1 MGLVSAA
8 EVESCW
14 FFRQYML
21 ITVSLTHARL
31 SRGSD
36 YNRWHFM
43 NFLPFAFEPIA
54 ATTWGYLAS
63 LLMLALFFKFNRCW
77 SVRNLDLF
85 LIILLAPGLLMVD
98 AGRQMEVRSV
108 LMQQS
113 EPAME
118 SNDLANVPVQTVSFT
133 RWQTEAGEPVSGID
147 PDDDDAL
154 DRQAALE
161 DNQFQSDLLIQ
172 NVAYAKRLQLYGYIW
187 LFSIGSFFL
196 TRLLID
202 PLLVRRPMLEPNLS
216 IGGLV
221 FLACSL
227 MAFLVANILTSSPTA
242 DDLQGV
248 QNSLKMIQREAAGQ
262 SDIEQLQKRGPGY
275 WMFNL
280 FPAIQSFG
288 QAAFEHQ
295 TLETAGTGRMPSMS
309 SEVEGSEQAPPA
321 LSELQ
326 PYVIAARSLAII
338 SQIFIVLGLILFCHY
353 HYDNF
358 TVGVGLATIHL
369 MLPYTALYHG
379 HVLHSLP
386 AALVLWALVSF
397 RSPFWAGV
405 LIGLATSVSYYP
417 FFLLPLWCSYYWDR
431 GVRRFALGV
440 AVSLVVGVAGFIFTS
455 VDVSDFFF
463 QVKHMFGVFQPL
475 RDDLEGVWALGWNKW
490 NRLPLLIGSVML
502 AVSFIWW
509 PRQKDIGVLISYS
522 AAIMVSVQFW
532 NGFGGGLYV
541 AWYVPLAL
549 LVFFRPNVEGRIAV
563 NELAERVR
571 KRKTTP
577 DEVMPVA

>member
-1 MGLVSAA
+1 
-8 EVESCW
+8 
-14 FFRQYML
+14 
-21 ITVSLTHARL
+21 
-31 SRGSD
+31 
-36 YNRWHFM
+36 M
-43 NFLPFAFEPIA
+43 NFFPFAFEPIA

-85 LIILLAPGLLMVD
+85 LIILLAPGLLMID
-98 AGRQMEVRSV
+98 AGRRMEVRAAV
-108 LMQQS
+108 MQQS

-118 SNDLANVPVQTVSFT
+118 SNDLANVPAQTVSFT
-133 RWQTEAGEPVSGID
+133 RSQTESFEPPSANVRNEDVPIANEAAPQNMLAQ
-147 PDDDDAL
+147 PD
-154 DRQAALE
+154 
-161 DNQFQSDLLIQ
+161 SLIP
-172 NVAYAKRLQLYGYIW
+172 NVAYAKRLQRFGYIW
-187 LFSIGSFFL
+187 LFSIGGVFL
-196 TRLLID
+196 VRLLID
-202 PLLVRRPMLEPNLS
+202 PLLVRRPLLEPNLS

-227 MAFLVANILTSSPTA
+227 MAFLVANILTSSPTG
-242 DDLQGV
+242 DDLRGV
-248 QNSLKMIQREAAGQ
+248 QNSLKMIQREAAGE
-262 SDIEQLQKRGPGY
+262 SDIQQLQKRGPGN
-275 WMFNL
+275 WLFNL

-288 QAAFEHQ
+288 EAAFERQ
-295 TLETAGTGRMPSMS
+295 TLETASTELTPSMS
-309 SEVEGSEQAPPA
+309 SSEIKGSAQAPAA
-321 LSELQ
+321 LSDLQ
-326 PYVIAARSLAII
+326 PYVIAARSLAIV

-353 HYDNF
+353 HFDNF

-386 AALVLWALVSF
+386 AALVIWALVSF

-431 GVRRFALGV
+431 GVRRFAIGV
-440 AVSLVVGVAGFIFTS
+440 VVSLMVGVAGFIFTS

-563 NELAERVR
+563 NELAERIR
-571 KRKTTP
+571 KRKETA
-577 DEVMPVA
+577 DDVMPVA